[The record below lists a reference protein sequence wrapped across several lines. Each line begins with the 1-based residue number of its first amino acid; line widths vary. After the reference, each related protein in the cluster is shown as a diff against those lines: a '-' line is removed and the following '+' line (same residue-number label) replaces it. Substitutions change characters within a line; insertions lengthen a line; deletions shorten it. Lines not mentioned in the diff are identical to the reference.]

1 MLEDPTHAGG
11 IAFRIAGSSDGVE
24 SEADAEKSPDG
35 PVRDSVAEK
44 IEEGPGREHGEN
56 GCGFR
61 GGGSG
66 EREGSTGGC

>member
-24 SEADAEKSPDG
+24 GEANAENAPDG
-35 PVRDSVAEK
+35 PVRYTVAEEV
-44 IEEGPGREHGEN
+44 EEEPGCDHGYD

-66 EREGSTGGC
+66 